1 MSGAILVLNA
11 GSSSVK
17 FSLFACGEGAEDLD
31 LLARGQIAG
40 LGTSP
45 RFLARSGD
53 GRLLVCREWSVEDG
67 FDHER
72 AIDVV
77 LRWLEE
83 GGPRV
88 ALRAAGHRVVHGGAE
103 FAAPVRVDE
112 RVLARLEALRPLA
125 PLHQPHNLAG
135 IRVLGRRRPGLP
147 QIACFD
153 TAFHRGRP
161 EIADRFA
168 LPERLFAEGVRR
180 YGFHGLSYEYVL
192 NALTGCDPE
201 LAAGRLVVAHL
212 GNGASL
218 CAMRAG
224 RPVDTTMSFTALDGL
239 VMGTRPGSLDPGV
252 LLHLL
257 EARGMGTAELA
268 DLLYHRSGLLG
279 VSGLTSDMR
288 ELLARRTEPA
298 AALAIELFV
307 YRAVGE
313 LGRLVAVTGGL
324 DGLVFTGGIG
334 EHAPAIRARICRALD
349 WLGVCLDEEANL
361 RGAAVISTA
370 GSRVRVRV
378 MATDEERMIARHTR
392 ALLDG

>member
-17 FSLFACGEGAEDLD
+17 FSLFASAGAEEPE
-31 LLARGQIAG
+31 LLARGRIAG
-40 LGTSP
+40 LGTEP
-45 RFLARSGD
+45 RFTVRDGGGRILAER
-53 GRLLVCREWSVEDG
+53 RWPAEAA
-67 FDHER
+67 FDHGR
-72 AIDVV
+72 AIEVV

-88 ALRAAGHRVVHGGAE
+88 ALRAAGHRVVHGGSE
-103 FAAPVRVDE
+103 FAAPVRVDGK
-112 RVLARLEALRPLA
+112 VLARLEALCPLA

-135 IRVLGRRRPGLP
+135 IRALRRRRPGLP

-153 TAFHRGRP
+153 TAFHRARP
-161 EIADRFA
+161 AIADRFA
-168 LPERLFAEGVRR
+168 LPERLFAEGIRR

-192 NALTGCDPE
+192 SALAGLDPE
-201 LAAGRLVVAHL
+201 LAAGRLLVAHL

-218 CAMRAG
+218 CAIRAG

-257 EARGMGTAELA
+257 EAGGMGTAELA

-288 ELLARRTEPA
+288 ELLARRSEPA

-307 YRAVGE
+307 YRAVRE
-313 LGRLVAVTGGL
+313 LGALVAVTGGL

-334 EHAPAIRARICRALD
+334 EHAPVIRARICRALD
-349 WLGVCLDEEANL
+349 WLGLRLDEAANE
-361 RGAAVISTA
+361 RGAAVISA
-370 GSRVRVRV
+370 PGSRVRVRV
-378 MATDEERMIARHTR
+378 MATDEERMIARHTL
-392 ALLDG
+392 ALLGG